1 MNTRSILHGVYGG
14 LAGGLVFG
22 IMMAMMGTLPMIG
35 KMIGQPNATTGFL
48 LHMVNSAVIGAGFA
62 IVVNRIKAGHRAGA
76 RSRTA
81 ALVRGLVYGGVWWV
95 LGPLTLMPLFLGMGF
110 GVNWNLT
117 AGAAMLPSLLGH
129 MIYGAILGLTYG
141 ALQSRAAATRTAASL
156 GVSTARGN

>member
-1 MNTRSILHGVYGG
+1 MNARSILHGVYGG

-22 IMMAMMGTLPMIG
+22 MIMAKMGMLPMIG
-35 KMIGQPNATTGFL
+35 KMIGQPNAAAGFL

-62 IVVNRIKAGHRAGA
+62 IVVNRINAGHRA
-76 RSRTA
+76 A
-81 ALVRGLVYGGVWWV
+81 AMVYGLVYGTVWWL
-95 LGPLTLMPLFLGMGF
+95 LGPLTLMPLFLGMGL

-117 AGAAMLPSLLGH
+117 AGAAMLPSLMGH

-141 ALQSRAAATRTAASL
+141 ALQSRAATTRTAASL